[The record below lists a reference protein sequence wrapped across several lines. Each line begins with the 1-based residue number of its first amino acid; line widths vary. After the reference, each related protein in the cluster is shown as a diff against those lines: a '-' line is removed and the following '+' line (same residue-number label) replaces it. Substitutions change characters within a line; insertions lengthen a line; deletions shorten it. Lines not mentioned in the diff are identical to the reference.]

1 MSCCTCACALCT
13 CTMHTSTFP
22 FFPSFCNKP
31 CPFYRYF
38 NVPVETAQDAK
49 ANPLR
54 ALKSLGSVDDF
65 IVVKVDI
72 DTPSIEE
79 PLIAQILDDEGLS
92 ELIDE
97 LYFERHVLLSP
108 MSKWWATGLNDTGCA
123 VQDSY
128 ALFHAL
134 RQRGIRAH
142 SWV

>member
-1 MSCCTCACALCT
+1 MHRSTYTRAHAHVHMLHMRMCAL
-13 CTMHTSTFP
+13 HVYHATF
-22 FFPSFCNKP
+22 
-31 CPFYRYF
+31 PFYRYF

-97 LYFERHVLLSP
+97 LYFEHHVLLSP
-108 MSKWWATGLNDTGCA
+108 MRKWWATGLNDTGCA

>member
-1 MSCCTCACALCT
+1 M
-13 CTMHTSTFP
+13 
-22 FFPSFCNKP
+22 
-31 CPFYRYF
+31 
-38 NVPVETAQDAK
+38 PVETAQDAK

-97 LYFERHVLLSP
+97 LYFEHHVLLSP
-108 MSKWWATGLNDTGCA
+108 MRKWWATGLNDTGCA

-134 RQRGIRAH
+134 RQRGIRAAH
-142 SWV
+142 APSPGLICPRLSCRTPLPARGLNLADCRRRVSARRYA